1 MYSRILAAKEKMTD
15 AESEVQ
21 EKSRGS
27 KRKEESKTHEN
38 EEGLL
43 GGRGI

>member
-1 MYSRILAAKEKMTD
+1 MYPRILAAKEKLTD

-21 EKSRGS
+21 VKGRGN

-43 GGRGI
+43 GGGGI